1 MTSVRALAQL
11 PPPCKTSCLTF
22 CTAMITLSAGEQS
35 ERVLLGCEEP
45 EFEWDLLL
53 WCYLLSTW
61 TWAYGSQWVSL
72 QIRLRTF
79 RPRTELSACP
89 VLVVLKKSSVNGE
102 VVELS
107 IDRRARVY
115 PPRAVNLAGTSLL
128 DPRSLRKGG
137 LGHLVQRPGHKN
149 PWASQTC

>member
-1 MTSVRALAQL
+1 
-11 PPPCKTSCLTF
+11 
-22 CTAMITLSAGEQS
+22 MITLSAGEQS

-61 TWAYGSQWVSL
+61 TWAYGGQWVSL
-72 QIRLRTF
+72 QIRLRTL

-89 VLVVLKKSSVNGE
+89 VLVVLKKSSVNGD

-107 IDRRARVY
+107 
-115 PPRAVNLAGTSLL
+115 
-128 DPRSLRKGG
+128 
-137 LGHLVQRPGHKN
+137 
-149 PWASQTC
+149 

>member
-1 MTSVRALAQL
+1 M
-11 PPPCKTSCLTF
+11 
-22 CTAMITLSAGEQS
+22 SAGEQS

-61 TWAYGSQWVSL
+61 TWASGSQWVSL